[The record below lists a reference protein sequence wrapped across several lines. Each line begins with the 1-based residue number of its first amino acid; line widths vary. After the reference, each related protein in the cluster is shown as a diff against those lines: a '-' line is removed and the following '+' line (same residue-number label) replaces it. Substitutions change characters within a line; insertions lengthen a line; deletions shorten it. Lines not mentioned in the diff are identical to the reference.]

1 MNKKLTKSKVFSRF
15 IMYLF
20 LLIITILSIFP
31 FYWMFIVGSNTNA
44 VINCLPPKLVPGKMF
59 LTNFNRTWEL
69 IPIFHCILNSA
80 ILSVTITFFVLIL
93 SSMAGAA
100 FAKLDFPH
108 KSFLFGF
115 VLFTMMIPMQLGVIP
130 RYIIISKLHL
140 VNKLSGVV
148 IPSLV
153 NAFGV
158 FWMRQFIME
167 TVPDDMINAAKIDG
181 CNYLKIY
188 TSIILPVIKSGLATL
203 GIITF
208 MNVWNDYFWPSIVLH
223 TNDKITIQLALKS
236 LNNAMDQDY
245 SMVLSATFVS
255 TLPLLIIFLI
265 FNKQFIAGV
274 TEGSIK

>member
-1 MNKKLTKSKVFSRF
+1 MIKSLKKRNLVSRV

-20 LLIITILSIFP
+20 LLIIALLSIFP

-44 VINCLPPKLVPGKMF
+44 IINSLPPKLIPGKMF
-59 LTNFNRTWEL
+59 ITNFNRTWEL

-80 ILSVTITFFVLIL
+80 ILSVIITFFVLFL

-108 KSFLFGF
+108 KNFLFGF

-167 TVPDDMINAAKIDG
+167 TIPDDMINAAKIDG
-181 CNYLKIY
+181 CGYFRIYL
-188 TSIILPVIKSGLATL
+188 SIILPVIKSGLATL
-203 GIITF
+203 GIINF
-208 MNVWNDYFWPSIVLH
+208 MNVWNDYFWPSVVLH

-274 TEGSIK
+274 TDGSIK